1 MKKRVT
7 TIMLLSLLG
16 MGAGVS
22 TPALGVSA
30 DGEATPS
37 SSMETTSVVVS
48 EGSEGSSE
56 EPSDGNA
63 VDEVREWVDRFLSP
77 DKVAMYMSWVAY
89 IGTIIG
95 LVASIKR
102 LKQNNNLTLKN
113 VSDEVQGKLELIVS
127 KQVADQFGK
136 IAPKIIEG
144 QEQANEIMAIFAKI
158 LALSQENTPE
168 SRVAILDLIE
178 KLGTVSRDITE
189 TAKEAIEEGKV
200 FAEETKKELDRK
212 VDEIVDSY
220 DGTSI

>member
-7 TIMLLSLLG
+7 TIMLLALLG

-48 EGSEGSSE
+48 EGSAE
-56 EPSDGNA
+56 EPSDGTA
-63 VDEVREWVDRFLSP
+63 VDEVREWVDRFFSP

-178 KLGTVSRDITE
+178 KLGMVSRDITE

>member
-1 MKKRVT
+1 MKKRVM
-7 TIMLLSLLG
+7 TIMLLALLG

-22 TPALGVSA
+22 TPAFGVSA

-37 SSMETTSVVVS
+37 STETTSVVVS
-48 EGSEGSSE
+48 ESSSE
-56 EPSDGNA
+56 EPSDGTA

-95 LVASIKR
+95 LVASIRR

-136 IAPKIIEG
+136 IAPRIIEG

>member
-7 TIMLLSLLG
+7 TIMLLALLG

-22 TPALGVSA
+22 TPAFGVSA

-37 SSMETTSVVVS
+37 SSMETTSVVV
-48 EGSEGSSE
+48 SEGSSE

>member
-7 TIMLLSLLG
+7 TIMLLALLG

-22 TPALGVSA
+22 TPAFGVSA

-37 SSMETTSVVVS
+37 SSMETTSAVV
-48 EGSEGSSE
+48 SEGSSE
-56 EPSDGNA
+56 EPSDGTA

>member
-7 TIMLLSLLG
+7 TIMLLALLG

-48 EGSEGSSE
+48 EGSAE
-56 EPSDGNA
+56 EPSDGTA

>member
-7 TIMLLSLLG
+7 TIMLLALLG

-22 TPALGVSA
+22 TPAFGVSA

-37 SSMETTSVVVS
+37 STETTSVVVS
-48 EGSEGSSE
+48 EDSSE
-56 EPSDGNA
+56 EPSDGTA

>member
-7 TIMLLSLLG
+7 TIMLLALLG
-16 MGAGVS
+16 IGAGVS
-22 TPALGVSA
+22 TPAFGVSA

-37 SSMETTSVVVS
+37 STETTSVVVS
-48 EGSEGSSE
+48 ESSSE
-56 EPSDGNA
+56 EPSDGTA

-95 LVASIKR
+95 LVASIRR

-136 IAPKIIEG
+136 IAPRIIEG

-200 FAEETKKELDRK
+200 FAEEAKKELDRK

>member
-7 TIMLLSLLG
+7 TIMLLALLG
-16 MGAGVS
+16 IGAGVS

-37 SSMETTSVVVS
+37 SSMETTSAVVS
-48 EGSEGSSE
+48 EGSLE
-56 EPSDGNA
+56 EPSDGTA

>member
-7 TIMLLSLLG
+7 TIMLLALLG

-22 TPALGVSA
+22 TPAFGVSA

-37 SSMETTSVVVS
+37 STETTSVVVS
-48 EGSEGSSE
+48 ESSSE
-56 EPSDGNA
+56 EPSDGTA
-63 VDEVREWVDRFLSP
+63 VDEVREWVDKFLSP

-95 LVASIKR
+95 LVASIRR

-136 IAPKIIEG
+136 IAPRIIEG